1 MFFSCST
8 ENKNKPILSYK
19 ETQTSFFDLAHGDWI
34 SNNWIRKP
42 ENLKMLNETFKKFGY
57 LDLLQN
63 CYLDSSEFL
72 IRDIYIKKNFWELI
86 DSLEIT
92 YKQDTI
98 ASKYYREFWQRRK
111 NEKNDSIVFVIVRDI
126 NADRYAKLVCC
137 PKFVN
142 DTLFDLL
149 EIQLQNENLTT
160 EKAINNFERLKKYGF
175 HQSAYNLLF
184 ERHEYYGLDWNKD
197 SLKHTLDTTSV
208 YNGAWIDDNTK

>member
-8 ENKNKPILSYK
+8 ENKNKTILNYK

-42 ENLKMLNETFKKFGY
+42 EILKMLNETFKKIGY

-126 NADRYAKLVCC
+126 NTDRYAKLVCC

-149 EIQLQNENLTT
+149 EIQFQNENLTT
-160 EKAINNFERLKKYGF
+160 EKAINNFEILRKYGF

-184 ERHEYYGLDWNKD
+184 ERQEYYGLDWNKD
-197 SLKHTLDTTSV
+197 SLKQTLDTTSV
-208 YNGAWIDDNTK
+208 YKGAWINDNTK

>member
-72 IRDIYIKKNFWELI
+72 IIDIYIKKNFWELI

-126 NADRYAKLVCC
+126 NADRYSKLVCC

-149 EIQLQNENLTT
+149 EIQFQNENLTT
-160 EKAINNFERLKKYGF
+160 EKAINNFEILKKYGF

-197 SLKHTLDTTSV
+197 SLKQTLDTTSV
-208 YNGAWIDDNTK
+208 YKGAWINDNTK

>member
-72 IRDIYIKKNFWELI
+72 IIDIYIKKNFWELI

-111 NEKNDSIVFVIVRDI
+111 MKKMIV
-126 NADRYAKLVCC
+126 
-137 PKFVN
+137 
-142 DTLFDLL
+142 LFL
-149 EIQLQNENLTT
+149 
-160 EKAINNFERLKKYGF
+160 
-175 HQSAYNLLF
+175 
-184 ERHEYYGLDWNKD
+184 
-197 SLKHTLDTTSV
+197 
-208 YNGAWIDDNTK
+208 